1 MLTIIMVLA
10 GCIILESALRLKPRR
25 LLFDIIC
32 TLALIPIIMNI
43 IH

>member
-1 MLTIIMVLA
+1 MLMIILVIA
-10 GCIILESALRLKPRR
+10 GCIILESALRMKPRR
-25 LLFDIIC
+25 LLFDLIC